1 MIDLPL
7 RQQYALDSIR
17 RFIADQGYPPTVRE
31 LAADMGISSAGA
43 EQHLKALTRKGAI
56 KRLAGSP
63 RAIAIPQT
71 DSDASQSCD
80 DSTHGDNE

>member
-31 LAADMGISSAGA
+31 LAADMGISAA
-43 EQHLKALTRKGAI
+43 CAKRHLNELDSKGAI
-56 KRLAGSP
+56 RRQPGSH
-63 RAIAIPQT
+63 RAIVIPHEGG
-71 DSDASQSCD
+71 DNCKSCD
-80 DSTHGDNE
+80 DSTPVDNE

>member
-43 EQHLKALTRKGAI
+43 EQHLQALTRKGAI
-56 KRLAGSP
+56 ERLAGSP
-63 RAIAIPQT
+63 RAISIPREDI
-71 DSDASQSCD
+71 DSSQSCD
-80 DSTHGDNE
+80 DSTPVDNE